1 MNILLRQHLLRP
13 LRRIDRALSSLN
25 VDRPA
30 PEFPDVR
37 LVEIHAVEEATKRLH
52 DAMVS
57 NDAARRKLQLL
68 ASRDDLTGLM
78 NRRHF
83 MESAATEL
91 RRAQRYGRPTAVALG
106 DLDFFKSLNDT
117 YGHGAG
123 DAVLRTFAEMLTESL
138 RQSDL
143 LCRYGG
149 EEFAFL
155 FPESTV
161 EQAHNL
167 VERFRERWA
176 TQEIRLP
183 DGLLVRVTL
192 SIGVAD
198 ASQVSIDVALQ
209 RADLALYEAKRL
221 GRNRVV
227 VAAEPG

>member
-1 MNILLRQHLLRP
+1 
-13 LRRIDRALSSLN
+13 
-25 VDRPA
+25 
-30 PEFPDVR
+30 
-37 LVEIHAVEEATKRLH
+37 
-52 DAMVS
+52 MVS
-57 NDAARRKLQLL
+57 NDAARRELQLL
-68 ASRDDLTGLM
+68 ANRDDLTGLM

-83 MESAATEL
+83 MESATTEL

-123 DAVLRTFAEMLTESL
+123 DAVLRTFAELLTESL

-143 LCRYGG
+143 VCRYGG

-161 EQAHNL
+161 GQAHIL
-167 VERFRERWA
+167 VERFREHCA
-176 TQEIRLP
+176 AQEIRLP

-192 SIGVAD
+192 SIGLAD
-198 ASQVSIDVALQ
+198 ASNCPIEVALQ

-221 GRNRVV
+221 GRNRVI
-227 VAAEPG
+227 VAAEAG